1 MGVLGRLRDWMAAP
15 DIAASRYECTDCDV
29 LLSPESD
36 VCPECGGE
44 VAIVEPDLSR
54 YYWDVME

>member
-1 MGVLGRLRDWMAAP
+1 MAAP
-15 DIAASRYECTDCDV
+15 DIVASRYECTDCTV

-44 VAIVEPDLSR
+44 VVIVEPDLTR